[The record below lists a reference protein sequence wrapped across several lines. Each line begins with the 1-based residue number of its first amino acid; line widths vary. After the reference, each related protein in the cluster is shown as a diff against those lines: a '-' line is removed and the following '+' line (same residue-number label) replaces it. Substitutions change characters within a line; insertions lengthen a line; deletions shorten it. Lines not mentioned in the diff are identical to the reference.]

1 MAIIGIDIGTTNTK
15 VGWYREN
22 GEPVAIASRPTVAHH
37 AAEGYSYY
45 EPEEMWGAIV
55 AALTEVAAKAGDEEV
70 HSIGIA
76 SMAESGLLVDR
87 RTGEARSAFL
97 PWFDTCSAAQAGMIA
112 DSSDPYE
119 RFCKTGLHNSYK
131 HGLAKLLWLQ
141 ERDRGAL
148 SGSVWLSAAGYIAYR
163 LTGRMAVDDSLAA
176 RTYAYNIF
184 DRRWEPDWLRPFGLS
199 TSLFPD
205 VLPAGEPLGPLQPH
219 IADRVGL
226 SGSLQVA
233 ISGHDHVAAALSVG
247 AIVLGRV
254 YNSMGTAETL
264 IGTIED
270 LRPGR
275 TEYEAGLSFGV
286 HAARGKWFWMG
297 GNSSS
302 GGSVEWFRDLLGEP
316 KLEYAQLLQWLAAA
330 NGAAPTGM
338 LYYPYLSG
346 QGRGTQGAAMKAAL
360 IGFTKSH
367 HKGDMIKAVLEGT
380 AYELQSLRLAAEAA
394 SGAPIRS
401 LTVVGGGTRNP
412 QWLQIKSDVL
422 GLPLSLPSVEEASL
436 LGAALCAAI
445 GAGVFDS
452 PDAAAAAV
460 TGDAA
465 RAIEPDMAL
474 HAEYQRIYRS
484 GYIPLQAALR
494 GYYTNG

>member
-15 VGWYREN
+15 VGLYREN
-22 GEPVAIASRPTVAHH
+22 GEPVAVASRPTVTHH
-37 AAEGYSYY
+37 EEEGYSYY

-55 AALTEVAAKAGDEEV
+55 AALTEVAAQAGNEEA

-97 PWFDTCSAAQAGMIA
+97 PWFDTCSAAQADKIA
-112 DSSDPYE
+112 AASDPYD
-119 RFCKTGLHNSYK
+119 RFCKTGLHNSFK

-141 ERDRGAL
+141 ERAPSAL
-148 SGSVWLSAAGYIAYR
+148 SGSVWLSAAGYVAYR

-184 DRRWEPDWLRPFGLS
+184 DRRWEPDWLRPLGLS
-199 TSLFPD
+199 ASLFPD
-205 VLPAGEPLGPLQPH
+205 VLAAGTPLGPLQPH
-219 IADRVGL
+219 VAERTGL

-247 AIVLGRV
+247 AIMPGRV

-270 LRPGR
+270 MKLGR
-275 TEYEAGLSFGV
+275 AEYEAGLSFGV

-302 GGSVEWFRDLLGEP
+302 GGSVEWFRELLGEP
-316 KLEYAQLLQWLAAA
+316 KLEYAQLLQWLNAA
-330 NGAAPTGM
+330 NDAAPTGM

-346 QGRGTQGAAMKAAL
+346 QGRGAQGAAMKAAL

-367 HKGDMIKAVLEGT
+367 HKGDAIKAVLEGT
-380 AYELQSLRLAAEAA
+380 AYELQSLRIAAEAA

-422 GLPLSLPSVEEASL
+422 GLPLSLPPVEEASL
-436 LGAALCAAI
+436 LGAALCAAV
-445 GAGVFDS
+445 GAGVYATA
-452 PDAAAAAV
+452 DAAAAAV
-460 TGDAA
+460 AGTAS
-465 RAIEPDMAL
+465 RLIEPDMAR
-474 HAEYQRIYRS
+474 HARYQHIYAS
-484 GYIPLQAALR
+484 GYLPMQAALR
-494 GYYTNG
+494 GYYANS

>member
-1 MAIIGIDIGTTNTK
+1 MT
-15 VGWYREN
+15 
-22 GEPVAIASRPTVAHH
+22 
-37 AAEGYSYY
+37 
-45 EPEEMWGAIV
+45 
-55 AALTEVAAKAGDEEV
+55 ALTEVAARAGKEEV

-87 RTGEARSAFL
+87 ITGEARSAFL
-97 PWFDTCSAAQAGMIA
+97 PWFDTCSAAQTDKIA
-112 DSSDPYE
+112 AASDPYE

-141 ERDRGAL
+141 ERNPSAFP
-148 SGSVWLSAAGYIAYR
+148 GSVWLSAAGYVAYR
-163 LTGRMAVDDSLAA
+163 LTGVMAFDDSLAA

-184 DRRWEPDWLRPFGLS
+184 DKRWEPEWLHPLGLS

-205 VLPAGEPLGPLQPH
+205 VLPAGVPLGSVLPR
-219 IADRVGL
+219 IAANIGL

-247 AIVLGRV
+247 AIMPGHV

-270 LRPGR
+270 MQLGR
-275 TEYEAGLSFGV
+275 AEYEAGLSFGV
-286 HAARGKWFWMG
+286 HAAPGKWFWMG

-302 GGSVEWFRDLLGEP
+302 GGSIEWFRELLGEP
-316 KLEYAQLLQWLAAA
+316 KLEYAHLLQLLDAVD
-330 NGAAPTGM
+330 NAAPTGM

-346 QGRGTQGAAMKAAL
+346 QGRGAQGASMKAAL
-360 IGFTKSH
+360 LGFTKSH
-367 HKGDMIKAVLEGT
+367 HKGDVLKAVLEGT
-380 AYELQSLRLAAEAA
+380 TYELQSLRIAAEAA
-394 SGAPIRS
+394 AGTPILS

-422 GLPLSLPSVEEASL
+422 GLPLSLPPVEEASL

-445 GAGVFDS
+445 GAGIYVS
-452 PDAAAAAV
+452 AEAAAEAVAGAASQ
-460 TGDAA
+460 
-465 RAIEPDMAL
+465 AIEPNMAQ
-474 HAEYQRIYRS
+474 HTQYQQIYTS
-484 GYIPLQAALR
+484 GYLPMQAALR
-494 GYYTNG
+494 SYYAMELSAK